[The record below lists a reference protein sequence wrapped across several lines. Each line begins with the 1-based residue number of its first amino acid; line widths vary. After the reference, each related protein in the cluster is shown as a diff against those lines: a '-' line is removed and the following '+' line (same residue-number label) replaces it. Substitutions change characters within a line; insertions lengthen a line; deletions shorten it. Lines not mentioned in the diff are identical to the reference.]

1 MEFWSWSYGILFYL
15 ATLILVGGL
24 AYKIYQYAQT
34 PAPLKIPT
42 MPAPLTT
49 GGVTL
54 RVLSEVVLFRSL
66 FRSNKWIWLFGMMFH
81 MALLVVLLR
90 HLRYF
95 TEPVWI
101 WVVLLQPIGKYASI
115 VMMIGLLGLLVRRL
129 VVERIYY
136 ISSPSDYLMLILLLV
151 IGGSGIMMT
160 FVTHTDI
167 VQFKA
172 FVLSVMCFDW
182 ITHDDNWYY
191 PRYLLPTSNVLLV
204 HLGAV
209 ILLMIIFPFS
219 KLLHAPG
226 VFFSPSRNQVDN
238 SRERRHVAPWAV
250 EKFETPR
257 R

>member
-1 MEFWSWSYGILFYL
+1 MGFWTAFYAILFYV

-24 AYKIYQYAQT
+24 AYKIYQYATT
-34 PAPLKIPT
+34 PAPLKVPT

-49 GGVTL
+49 GGVIV
-54 RVLSEVVLFRSL
+54 RVLSEVILFKSL
-66 FRSNKWIWLFGMMFH
+66 FRSNKWIWLFGMLFH
-81 MALLVVLLR
+81 GALWVVLFR

-95 TEPVWI
+95 VAEPGALI
-101 WVVLLQPIGKYASI
+101 VLIQPFGKYGSF
-115 VMMIGLLGLLVRRL
+115 VMLFGLLGLLVRRI
-129 VVERIYY
+129 VVERIRY

-151 IGGSGIMMT
+151 IGGSGTMMS

-172 FVLSVMCFDW
+172 FMLGVMYFDW
-182 ITHDDNWYY
+182 QPIPTDGI
-191 PRYLLPTSNVLLV
+191 LLL
-204 HLGAV
+204 HLASV

-238 SRERRHVAPWAV
+238 AREKRHVAPWAIQ
-250 EKFETPR
+250 KFETPPPVVD
-257 R
+257 